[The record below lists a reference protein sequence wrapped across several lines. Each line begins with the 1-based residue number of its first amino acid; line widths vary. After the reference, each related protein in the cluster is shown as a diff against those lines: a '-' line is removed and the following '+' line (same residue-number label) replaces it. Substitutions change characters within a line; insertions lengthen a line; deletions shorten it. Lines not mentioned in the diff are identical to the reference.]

1 MFFHVL
7 AILIFGTLVTL
18 ETRAE
23 PAEGGGAIALMK
35 IKDRDALVRE
45 AAKFQTG
52 AVIGRACAFQRKQ
65 NLPPV
70 SCFVFAQSGI
80 ETQALT
86 EDCIRLSP
94 KALVLPAVD
103 SSVSELCRQAIETRR
118 LDLKYATR
126 ERGTNPPRTPDA
138 SR

>member
-1 MFFHVL
+1 MFSHVL

-18 ETRAE
+18 ETMAE
-23 PAEGGGAIALMK
+23 PAKGVGAIALMK
-35 IKDRDALVRE
+35 IKDRDALIRE
-45 AAKFQTG
+45 AAKLQTG
-52 AVIGRACAFQRKQ
+52 DVMRRACEIQRKQ

-86 EDCIRLSP
+86 EDCIRLAP
-94 KALVLPAVD
+94 KALVLPAGD
-103 SSVSELCRQAIETRR
+103 SSVSELCRQAIESRR

-126 ERGTNPPRTPDA
+126 ELGTNPSRAPDA